1 MRQGRAKPRVERQ
14 KRDGGGAGVRGR
26 GRRAAVYSWDADAG
40 GGSSWGRTGASK
52 RAGWRSV
59 HRKVRAGHS
68 SDWTRD
74 PQQRSAS
81 RSPPTCAGV
90 SRSMRP
96 QCCAEGS
103 TRHATRRPGRKSVDF
118 KNLAGGADF
127 VSAARRARRRVS
139 RVAGL
144 GRVRGRLGRG
154 ARDQLTSPGGTTVRW
169 TLLPCSLRCL
179 ALFGRE
185 NGAMCFFEPVLPV
198 EVFNRTRSTGPE
210 ARRKGAV

>member
-1 MRQGRAKPRVERQ
+1 MEVGPACAGGAAGPPCTAGTRMQAGGAAGGAREPASGR
-14 KRDGGGAGVRGR
+14 GGGTETRCAP
-26 GRRAAVYSWDADAG
+26 
-40 GGSSWGRTGASK
+40 
-52 RAGWRSV
+52 
-59 HRKVRAGHS
+59 KVRAGHS